1 MLEPKMGPE
10 EPEADGRPWH
20 GSSRARQTWGVL
32 GQVLV
37 VPTRVGQDG
46 HGDMRGHPAHPAPPA
61 PQDGQSATTTPPGTQ
76 PLPWGPPESLPCGG
90 HLSPWWSPLSHVLQV
105 SFSHHP
111 EDGSACVTFSQPH
124 GDIRRLLRFLGNV
137 PTELRCSS

>member
-10 EPEADGRPWH
+10 EPEAHGRPWH

-61 PQDGQSATTTPPGTQ
+61 PQDGQLATTTPPQDTATPMGT
-76 PLPWGPPESLPCGG
+76 PRVSSLWGTFVTVVVPGVPHSPGELLPPP
-90 HLSPWWSPLSHVLQV
+90 
-105 SFSHHP
+105 
-111 EDGSACVTFSQPH
+111 
-124 GDIRRLLRFLGNV
+124 
-137 PTELRCSS
+137 

>member
-61 PQDGQSATTTPPGTQ
+61 PQDGQLATTTLPGDGHSHGDPPSLFPVGDICHRG
-76 PLPWGPPESLPCGG
+76 GPRCP
-90 HLSPWWSPLSHVLQV
+90 
-105 SFSHHP
+105 
-111 EDGSACVTFSQPH
+111 TFS
-124 GDIRRLLRFLGNV
+124 R
-137 PTELRCSS
+137 

>member
-10 EPEADGRPWH
+10 EPEAHGRPWH

-61 PQDGQSATTTPPGTQ
+61 PQDGQLATTTPPGH
-76 PLPWGPPESLPCGG
+76 GHSHGDPPSLFPVGDICHCGG
-90 HLSPWWSPLSHVLQV
+90 PRCP
-105 SFSHHP
+105 
-111 EDGSACVTFSQPH
+111 TFS
-124 GDIRRLLRFLGNV
+124 R
-137 PTELRCSS
+137 